1 MSRPLT
7 APPPDRGVNPI
18 PTSSPAT
25 RLRVAFVAVSY
36 TAQRDGVSVY
46 AENLL
51 RETLRQAA
59 RQGLALQVD
68 IFVCGQAAA
77 VLENILRR
85 EKLVTPEL
93 RIITT
98 VYDGPLAKY
107 LWVPLRL
114 HSRGP
119 YDCVFVPNLQPLW
132 LPARRTIGVLH
143 DLTYQVARAHFPNWR
158 VRYMDLLTRFWLWRG
173 MTVGCISRTTM
184 HDLKRFYPASCGRP
198 HPYLPNG
205 LPAKLAATPRPDRKE
220 AEQKLTTTPL
230 ELIFVGRLNR
240 LKGFDRVRSVC
251 LRLNEYGAAR
261 GIEAIVHV
269 VGKDTAE
276 SPQLLAELRL
286 PRIRLIRH
294 GYLDDQ
300 ALNELYRRSG
310 FCLLLSR
317 NEGFGLPLLE
327 AIRQYCVPL
336 LSDIAIFQEVMGP
349 AYPLFAGNAAGID
362 ALVSFVHRVRTEQV
376 YRQDVLTRMDQVL
389 AVWEG
394 GYTQAARNLLAWA
407 TENEEPAGEGA

>member
-1 MSRPLT
+1 MP
-7 APPPDRGVNPI
+7 
-18 PTSSPAT
+18 SSGPVT
-25 RLRVAFVAVSY
+25 RLKVAFVAVSY

-51 RETLRQAA
+51 LEMLRQAA
-59 RQGLALQVD
+59 RQRLALQVD
-68 IFVCGQAAA
+68 IFVCGRAAAA
-77 VLENILRR
+77 VLENILQR
-85 EKLVTPEL
+85 EEAVTPEL
-93 RIITT
+93 RLIAA

-114 HSRGP
+114 RSHGP

-132 LPARRTIGVLH
+132 LPARRTLGVLH
-143 DLTYQVARAHFPNWR
+143 DLTYQVARAYFPSWR

-173 MTVGCISRTTM
+173 MTIGCISRTTM
-184 HDLKRFYPASCGRP
+184 HDLERFYPASCGRP

-205 LPAKLAATPRPDRKE
+205 LPAKLAAAARSGRKE

-251 LRLNEYGAAR
+251 LRLNEYGAAWD
-261 GIEAIVHV
+261 IKAILHV
-269 VGKDTAE
+269 VGKDTPE
-276 SPQLLAELRL
+276 SPQLLAELQL

-294 GYLDDQ
+294 GYLDDR

-327 AIRQYCVPL
+327 AIRQCCVPL

-349 AYPLFAGNAAGID
+349 EYPLFAGNAAGID
-362 ALVSFVHRVRTEQV
+362 GLVDFVHRVRTDQV
-376 YRQDVLTRMDQVL
+376 YRRDVLNRMDRVL

-394 GYTQAARNLLAWA
+394 GYAQAARNLLAWA
-407 TENEEPAGEGA
+407 TGNDKSTGEGA